1 MSGQTKGPGCGLH
14 NVGNTCW
21 LNATLQCLSHT
32 PVLQQLLLSD
42 SGGERML
49 GGIGSVLRDHV
60 AGALSARG
68 IAQEPRSVLDAM
80 PAICKSLRIG
90 RQEDAHEFLRA
101 LTEGLDRCEV
111 STGGKPREK
120 LGPSEGSVAK
130 AIFGGAVESEVT
142 CPKCGHASVTLDPI
156 HDLNLEI
163 NNSSSLEQALETFTA
178 PEKLGKGNEYV
189 CEKCKRK
196 VQATKRMQVMMMMM
210 MIMTVTIVMGHVAD
224 SIPTSPFP
232 NSSTLPHSPRLL
244 QQPPHL
250 VPPPFPPLSTAM
262 ESRRLTRQR
271 LTASNAGGDCSQRP
285 GHATQEV

>member
-1 MSGQTKGPGCGLH
+1 VGGMSGQTKGPGCGLH

-32 PVLQQLLLSD
+32 PVLQQLLLLDSD
-42 SGGERML
+42 GERML

-60 AGALSARG
+60 AGALGARG
-68 IAQEPRSVLDAM
+68 IAKEPRSVLDAM

-101 LTEGLDRCEV
+101 LTEGLDLCEV
-111 STGGKPREK
+111 STGGKPKEK

-163 NNSSSLEQALETFTA
+163 NNCSSLEQALETFTA

-210 MIMTVTIVMGHVAD
+210 MMMMMMKTTSTVIIVMV
-224 SIPTSPFP
+224 
-232 NSSTLPHSPRLL
+232 LL
-244 QQPPHL
+244 MIAFPHL
-250 VPPPFPPLSTAM
+250 LYSTPFPPSAIATA
-262 ESRRLTRQR
+262 
-271 LTASNAGGDCSQRP
+271 TAYPIPFPPCIHPD
-285 GHATQEV
+285 